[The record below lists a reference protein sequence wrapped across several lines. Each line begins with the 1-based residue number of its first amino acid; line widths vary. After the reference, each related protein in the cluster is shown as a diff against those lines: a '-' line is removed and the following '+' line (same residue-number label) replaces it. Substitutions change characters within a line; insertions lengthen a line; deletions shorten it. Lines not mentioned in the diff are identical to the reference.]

1 MAYCLDSNYF
11 RIFFPNN
18 VLLCLC
24 LFLISRPS
32 HQFHQLCHFFNFFI
46 SLIISFFR
54 IGTVHV
60 SVSSTVCF
68 FHFTLLVDV
77 QVVSDLNI
85 LDNVLSMNLSFT
97 MAAQILLS
105 LFLIAVVML
114 LLSLLIEHYI
124 GRFLKTKVCDIQFKF
139 DTFTDL
145 VQDHLKSGMIFLFH
159 KRT

>member
-32 HQFHQLCHFFNFFI
+32 YQFHQLCHFFNFFI

-68 FHFTLLVDV
+68 SFSASSGCSGCKRLKYFLNMFFLCTFPFFHHGCLDPAVFVSYCCCNATPFITYRTL
-77 QVVSDLNI
+77 
-85 LDNVLSMNLSFT
+85 
-97 MAAQILLS
+97 
-105 LFLIAVVML
+105 
-114 LLSLLIEHYI
+114 YW
-124 GRFLKTKVCDIQFKF
+124 
-139 DTFTDL
+139 
-145 VQDHLKSGMIFLFH
+145 
-159 KRT
+159 